1 MASWWPGA
9 LLGTWQYSA
18 PRASAPGCSCVPP
31 PPRWPGVSI
40 PVIMF
45 STTIPDLGP
54 GLPGGLRL
62 GGHGPHQL
70 LRHPDVLYLD
80 PLHRDAPV
88 EGPVSKQVLGIGNVN
103 KSVPLSPPR
112 PTCIS
117 WAILTRSE
125 RMSPRVRVPSTF
137 LKVVA
142 ARAWA
147 EPA

>member
-62 GGHGPHQL
+62 GGHGSLQLHWEPH
-70 LRHPDVLYLD
+70 VLDLD
-80 PLHRDAPV
+80 PLHLDAPGLCSLLQSLLAITIV
-88 EGPVSKQVLGIGNVN
+88 ENYWPGWVNLPSFLWQFSPELIKFLPVSWFQEHSCDATL
-103 KSVPLSPPR
+103 LSNQ
-112 PTCIS
+112 
-117 WAILTRSE
+117 
-125 RMSPRVRVPSTF
+125 
-137 LKVVA
+137 
-142 ARAWA
+142 
-147 EPA
+147 